1 MIGSG
6 ASRPPF
12 PVTLDNWQT
21 AGQLDWT
28 FQHMAEIFP
37 TVPISRG
44 ERPAARIPSRSFD
57 PGSLPVV
64 CSDGRTADVD
74 HVIANTNTDGWMV
87 VHDHPQLGPGVL
99 VERYPGGMEPSTLHL
114 LMSVTKS
121 IVGTVIGSLVS
132 HGVLDTEAQITHYI
146 PAFHESGYAGA
157 TLRHLL
163 DMRSGIK
170 FSEEYLDPWAE
181 VRVLEQS
188 FGWAPRLSPD
198 VPHGLRAFLLS
209 LRQEKPHGGPFD
221 YRSCETDVL
230 GWVAEAATGRR
241 FADLASEL
249 VWSRIG
255 AEFDANIGVDAE
267 GSGMYDG
274 GMSAAL
280 GDLARFGLMILRSG
294 ISLTDHQVLPA
305 WWVNDSFLGGHDSVR
320 AFAES
325 PGDNRMPGGLYRNQ
339 FWIPDA
345 CRPVLLCLGIHG
357 QMIYVNRGARVVA
370 VKLSSWPTPQDAWR
384 LFSTLSAFDAI
395 AAEVSG
401 WTGGW
406 AAVS

>member
-6 ASRPPF
+6 SSRPPF

-21 AGQLDWT
+21 AGQLEWT

-44 ERPAARIPSRSFD
+44 SGLAPGLRRIAYEPD
-57 PGSLPVV
+57 ALPVTAA
-64 CSDGRTADVD
+64 DGQLLSVGTVMAQT
-74 HVIANTNTDGWMV
+74 HTDGWLV
-87 VHDHPQLGPGVL
+87 LQDHPQHGPLVL
-99 VERYPGGMEPSTLHL
+99 VERYPGTMGPATLHL

-121 IVGTVIGSLVS
+121 MVGTVVGALVGQ
-132 HGVLDTEAQITHYI
+132 GVLDPESPIAHHV
-146 PAFHESGYAGA
+146 PALRDSGYAGA
-157 TLRHLL
+157 TVRHLL
-163 DMRSGIK
+163 DMRSGIR
-170 FSEEYLDPWAE
+170 FSEDYLNPLAE
-181 VRVLEQS
+181 VRVLEQA

-198 VPHGLRAFLLS
+198 VPTGLRAFLLG
-209 LRQEKPHGGPFD
+209 LQQERPHGGPFD

-230 GWVAEAATGRR
+230 GWVIEAATGRR

-280 GDLARFGLMILRSG
+280 GDLARFGLMILRNGS
-294 ISLTDHQVLPA
+294 SLTGAQVVPE
-305 WWVNDSFLGGHDSVR
+305 WWVADSFAGGHDSR
-320 AFAES
+320 QAFAAS

-339 FWIPDA
+339 FWVPDA
-345 CRPVLLCLGIHG
+345 DRPVLLCLGIHG
-357 QMIYVNRGARVVA
+357 QMIYVNLAARLVA
-370 VKLSSWPTPQDAWR
+370 VKLSSWPTPQDAWK
-384 LFSTLSAFDAI
+384 LFSTVSVFDAI
-395 AAEVSG
+395 GADVTA
-401 WTGGW
+401 
-406 AAVS
+406 